1 MYFHPNHM
9 KTTLCSLLFALIM
22 AVTGCSPSVSV
33 QQKPGTD
40 FSQYRTYD
48 WAKTDV
54 KSADSQNPIYQST
67 LNDQQ
72 IQQAISGEL
81 AKRGIR
87 PATGSAKPDFYL
99 TYHLYID
106 EAERTVANPPVA
118 GYAFPYAVSYRGG
131 YLPINYGYWYT
142 TPYYQRGG
150 YRTETY
156 QEGTMILD
164 FIDARTNNLVWRGS
178 VADAVNNPARIGS
191 EFSRVAKE
199 ILDEF
204 PVEKM

>member
-1 MYFHPNHM
+1 M
-9 KTTLCSLLFALIM
+9 KTTLSSFFLLLVGLLASCSTPVA
-22 AVTGCSPSVSV
+22 V

-48 WAKTDV
+48 WATTEV
-54 KSADSQNPIYQST
+54 KSADSQNPIYRST

-72 IQQAISGEL
+72 IQQAISSEL

-99 TYHLYID
+99 TYHLYIE
-106 EAERTVANPPVA
+106 EAERTVANPPA
-118 GYAFPYAVSYRGG
+118 PGYAFPYAVSYRGG

-142 TPYYQRGG
+142 TPYYNTG

-156 QEGTMILD
+156 TEGTMILD

-178 VADAVNNPARIGS
+178 MADAVNNPARLGE
-191 EFSRVAKE
+191 EFGKSAKD

-204 PVEKM
+204 PVEKL

>member
-1 MYFHPNHM
+1 M
-9 KTTLCSLLFALIM
+9 KTTLSSLLLLLIGLL
-22 AVTGCSPSVSV
+22 AGCSTPVAV

-48 WAKTDV
+48 WATTEV
-54 KSADSQNPIYQST
+54 KSADSKNPIYRSS

-72 IQQAISGEL
+72 IQQAINTEL

-99 TYHLYID
+99 TYHLYIE
-106 EAERTVANPPVA
+106 EAERTVANPPA
-118 GYAFPYAVSYRGG
+118 PGYAFPYAVSYRGG

-142 TPYYQRGG
+142 TPYYNTG

-156 QEGTMILD
+156 TEGTMILD
-164 FIDARTNNLVWRGS
+164 FIDARSNNLVWRGS
-178 VADAVNNPARIGS
+178 MADAVNNPARLGE
-191 EFSRVAKE
+191 EFSKSAKD
-199 ILDEF
+199 ILDKF
-204 PVEKM
+204 PVEKL

>member
-1 MYFHPNHM
+1 M
-9 KTTLCSLLFALIM
+9 KTTLLPLLLALV
-22 AVTGCSPSVSV
+22 ALVAGCSPSVTV

-48 WAKTDV
+48 WAQTDV
-54 KSADSQNPIYQST
+54 KSADSQNPIYRSS
-67 LNDQQ
+67 LNDAQ
-72 IQQAISGEL
+72 IQQAISSEL

-87 PATGSAKPDFYL
+87 QAAPDAKPDFYL

-106 EAERTVANPPVA
+106 EAERTVANPPVR

-142 TPYYQRGG
+142 TPYYRTG

-178 VADAVNNPARIGS
+178 VADAVNNPARLGS
-191 EFSRVAKE
+191 EFSRVAKD

-204 PVEKM
+204 PVQKM

>member
-1 MYFHPNHM
+1 M
-9 KTTLCSLLFALIM
+9 KTTFLPLLFAL
-22 AVTGCSPSVSV
+22 VTLLAGCSPGVTV
-33 QQKPGTD
+33 QKKPGTD

-54 KSADSQNPIYQST
+54 KSADSQNPIYQSS
-67 LNDQQ
+67 LNDDQ
-72 IQQAISGEL
+72 IQQAISSEL
-81 AKRGIR
+81 ARRGIR
-87 PATGSAKPDFYL
+87 QATGSTKPDFYL

-106 EAERTVANPPVA
+106 EAERTVATPQPL
-118 GYAFPYAVSYRGG
+118 GYAYPYAVSYRGG
-131 YLPINYGYWYT
+131 YLPINYGYWYGSPRYRT
-142 TPYYQRGG
+142 S

-178 VADAVNNPARIGS
+178 LVDAVNNPARLGS
-191 EFSRVAKE
+191 EFSRTAKE

-204 PVEKM
+204 PVQKM

>member
-1 MYFHPNHM
+1 M
-9 KTTLCSLLFALIM
+9 KTTLSIFLLLLVGLLA
-22 AVTGCSPSVSV
+22 GCSAPVAV

-48 WAKTDV
+48 WATTEV
-54 KSADSQNPIYQST
+54 KSADSQNPIYRSA

-72 IQQAISGEL
+72 IQQSISSEL

-99 TYHLYID
+99 TYHLYIE
-106 EAERTVANPPVA
+106 EAERTVANPPA
-118 GYAFPYAVSYRGG
+118 PGYAFPYSVSYRGG

-142 TPYYQRGG
+142 TPYYNTG
-150 YRTETY
+150 YRTETFT
-156 QEGTMILD
+156 EGTMILD
-164 FIDARTNNLVWRGS
+164 FIDARSNNLVWRGS
-178 VADAVNNPARIGS
+178 VADAVNNPARLGE
-191 EFSRVAKE
+191 EFGKSAKD

-204 PVEKM
+204 PVEKL

>member
-1 MYFHPNHM
+1 M
-9 KTTLCSLLFALIM
+9 KTFLLPLLSALM
-22 AVTGCSPSVSV
+22 VLVAGCSPGVTV

-40 FSQYRTYD
+40 FSQYKTYD

-54 KSADSQNPIYQST
+54 KSADSQNPIYQSS
-67 LNDQQ
+67 LNDAQ
-72 IQQAISGEL
+72 IQQAISAEL

-87 PATGSAKPDFYL
+87 QAAGSANPDFYL

-106 EAERTVANPPVA
+106 EAERTVATPQAV
-118 GYAFPYAVSYRGG
+118 GYAYPYAVSYRGG
-131 YLPINYGYWYT
+131 YLPINYGYWYGS
-142 TPYYQRGG
+142 PR

-156 QEGTMILD
+156 QQGTMILD

-178 VADAVNNPARIGS
+178 LVDAVNDPARLGS
-191 EFSRVAKE
+191 EFSRAAKE

-204 PVEKM
+204 PVQKM

>member
-1 MYFHPNHM
+1 M
-9 KTTLCSLLFALIM
+9 KTTINIFLFVLM
-22 AVTGCSPSVSV
+22 VLVTGCTPGVTV
-33 QQKPGTD
+33 QKKPGTD

-54 KSADSQNPIYQST
+54 KSADSANPIYQST
-67 LNDQQ
+67 LNDNQ

-87 PATGSAKPDFYL
+87 QATGSTAPDFYL

-106 EAERTVANPPVA
+106 EAERTVSRPPVA
-118 GYAFPYAVSYRGG
+118 GYAFPYAMSYRGRF
-131 YLPINYGYWYT
+131 LPINYGYWYT
-142 TPYYQRGG
+142 TPYYGRST
-150 YRTETY
+150 RTETY

-164 FIDARTNNLVWRGS
+164 FVDAKTNNLVWRGS
-178 VADAVNNPARIGS
+178 VADAVNNPARIGA
-191 EFSRVAKE
+191 EFSRVAKD

-204 PVEKM
+204 PVQKM

>member
-1 MYFHPNHM
+1 M
-9 KTTLCSLLFALIM
+9 KTTLHTFLFALV
-22 AVTGCSPSVSV
+22 ALLASCTAPVAV

-40 FSQYRTYD
+40 FSQYKTYD

-54 KSADSQNPIYQST
+54 KSADSANPIYASS
-67 LNDQQ
+67 LNDAQ
-72 IQQAISGEL
+72 IQQAISAEL

-87 PATGSAKPDFYL
+87 QATGSAKPDFYL
-99 TYHLYID
+99 TYHLYIE

-118 GYAFPYAVSYRGG
+118 GYAFPYSVSYRGG

-142 TPYYQRGG
+142 TPYYQRGT

-156 QEGTMILD
+156 QEGTLILD

-178 VADAVNNPARIGS
+178 MADAVNNPARLGE
-191 EFSRVAKE
+191 EFGRAAKE